1 MIDHLC
7 DNLSQ
12 MTYEVLAE
20 LAVIYATKM
29 DKTYKGLFFEKTKEK
44 FFKELKY
51 LKEETLYK
59 ILWACVKAG
68 ELTISENSSEWQ
80 GIKQVIIS
88 RSKELSPKVFSDI
101 LVLSTLESKQETNS
115 KAADFFSSVEADLII
130 SMKSMALD
138 DLLNLMWSA
147 LEIDR
152 GSQFFF

>member
-1 MIDHLC
+1 M
-7 DNLSQ
+7 
-12 MTYEVLAE
+12 EVLNA
-20 LAVIYATKM
+20 M
-29 DKTYKGLFFEKTKEK
+29 DFKKGKKTKKNRFGVFTQPIQFIPADEK
-44 FFKELKY
+44 DDEWSKHNLDW
-51 LKEETLYK
+51 L
-59 ILWACVKAG
+59 
-68 ELTISENSSEWQ
+68 EWQ
-80 GIKQVIIS
+80 GIKQIIIS

-115 KAADFFSSVEADLII
+115 KAADLFSSVEADLII